1 MKKFAQK
8 YSLGAFGFFYNLF
21 IASLLLVVTANNGLY
36 FLFVWELMSLT
47 SYFLVIFENK
57 IQENIKAGLLYLV
70 MTHVGTA
77 FILLV
82 MILLYNTL
90 GTFDFDSIRQQ
101 AGSIPLVIKNIIFIA
116 ALVGFGT
123 KAGIIPLH
131 IWLPR
136 AHPAAPS
143 QVSSLMSGVMIKT
156 AIFMLIRLFID
167 LIPSEQLW
175 WGLSVLLIGAVSSI
189 LGVLYALSEHD
200 IKKLLA
206 YHSVENIGIIL
217 MGLGSAMTF
226 VSLGFIPLAVLAV
239 AASLYHTMNHAVFK
253 SLLFLG
259 AGSVVYQTHT
269 HNIEEYGGLIKK
281 MPYTAFFFL
290 IGALAI
296 SAVPPLN
303 GFSSEWLTYQ
313 SLFAGLMAQ
322 ASIVKVTFILAIA
335 SLVFTGGLAA
345 ACFVKAFAITFLAK
359 PRSKEAEHA
368 HESPLVMRISMGILA
383 ALCLALGIFSGWITL
398 GLTGVA
404 QTLGSLSHYVPGVTP
419 SALYGVEVGERF
431 ASINSFSVLMA
442 LIGVFTLVV
451 SIVYIKTRHQGT
463 KRVDTWDCGAPPLT
477 VRAEITATAFS
488 RSIITIFSGILKP
501 TKHHSIEYREVDV
514 SRYFPQSKTV
524 TLGVPNLYEQYL
536 YQPLHQLLSSL
547 SRQTRFIQSGD
558 INQYLLYIFI
568 TVIGLLVWARY

>member
-1 MKKFAQK
+1 MQKFAQK
-8 YSLGAFGFFYNLF
+8 YSLGSFGFFYNLF
-21 IASLLLVVTANNGLY
+21 IASLLLVLSANNGLY

-70 MTHVGTA
+70 MTHAGTA
-77 FILLV
+77 FILLT
-82 MILLYNTL
+82 MILLYNSL
-90 GTFDFDSIRQQ
+90 GTFDFDVIRQH
-101 AGSIPLVIKNIIFIA
+101 AGTIPLVIKNIIFVT

-143 QVSSLMSGVMIKT
+143 QVSALMSGVMIKT

-175 WGLSVLLIGAVSSI
+175 WGLTVLLMGAVSSL

-217 MGLGSAMTF
+217 MGLGIAMTF
-226 VSLGFIPLAVLAV
+226 FSLGFIPLAVLAV

-296 SAVPPLN
+296 SAIPPLN
-303 GFSSEWLTYQ
+303 GFSSEWFTYQ

-322 ASIVKVTFILAIA
+322 ATIVKISFILAIA

-345 ACFVKAFAITFLAK
+345 ACFVKAFAVTFLAK
-359 PRSKEAEHA
+359 PRSKEAEGA
-368 HESPLVMRISMGILA
+368 KESPIVMQISMGILA
-383 ALCLALGIFSGWITL
+383 LLCLALGIFAGWITS
-398 GLTGVA
+398 GLTGIA
-404 QTLGSLSHYVPGVTP
+404 QALGSLQHVAP
-419 SALYGVEVGERF
+419 STTTASLFSIEVGDRF
-431 ASINSFSVLMA
+431 ATVDSFSVFIA
-442 LIGVFTLVV
+442 LLGVLVLVV
-451 SIVYIKTRHQGT
+451 SGVYLKTRHQGI

-501 TKHHSIEYREVDV
+501 TKHHSIEYSEVDD

-524 TLGVPNLYEQYL
+524 TLTVPNLYEQYL
-536 YQPLHQLLSSL
+536 YKPLHQLLSSV
-547 SRQTRFIQSGD
+547 SKQTRFIQSGN

-568 TVIGLLVWARY
+568 TVIGLLIWAR